1 VLAAD
6 GTVTFLRRPAIAREI
21 GDRPDEAG
29 MVRPEAAAE
38 GNLEQVSRGPE
49 AKYEE
54 IVRRVGLSVLA
65 WRRLKAVE
73 DTHNGEH

>member
-21 GDRPDEAG
+21 GDRHDEAG

-38 GNLEQVSRGPE
+38 GNLEQVSRGFE
-49 AKYEE
+49 AK
-54 IVRRVGLSVLA
+54 SVMSYP
-65 WRRLKAVE
+65 
-73 DTHNGEH
+73 